1 MKKNMSAK
9 KIMLIFTSICLISA
23 TSCNTQKG
31 ANKTTNEAF
40 NNLYYIN
47 MNDSAIYNQSTQD
60 IIAYVIDY
68 ESMKSSILCN
78 IPNCTH
84 SSADCI
90 VNICKVNSQLPIVYN
105 GSAYYFINSDSFAE
119 KNGKVVLDL
128 KTEINKYDLNN
139 NKISNIATINGFNM
153 ENISGGYLIGSDY
166 YFINTYGNPK
176 YDDAGNVISSTNA
189 GGGNL
194 FSINFETGKVTD
206 YGEVFDYEKL
216 KETYPAAAN
225 STLIQI
231 TGKLDNNL
239 FMNIHYNK
247 EDYTIEMLQNGY
259 SPSFSGETYTFN
271 LDTHKFEK
279 YDDYFSTC
287 SMNGYHTYFTD
298 KENTKLEI
306 KNIKTG
312 EITKGPEISGFNT
325 ISVMNDKIWYDSKCF
340 DIKTGNEIEIP
351 STLPPK
357 NAIGEYKDYYI
368 VKVESNDQKQFEKI
382 LKSKFN
388 S

>member
-1 MKKNMSAK
+1 MVKITHHLNKINKYKSA
-9 KIMLIFTSICLISA
+9 LFIFSLMCIISA
-23 TSCNTQKG
+23 TSCNSHKDN
-31 ANKTTNEAF
+31 NKKTNEAF

-47 MNDSAIYNQSTQD
+47 MNDSAIYKYDGS
-60 IIAYVIDY
+60 AYVIDY
-68 ESMKSSILCN
+68 ESMESSILCN

-90 VNICKVNSQLPIVYN
+90 VNICRINSQLPIVYN
-105 GSAYYFINSDSFAE
+105 GSAYYFVNSNSFAE
-119 KNGKVVLDL
+119 KNGKTVLDL
-128 KTEINKYDLNN
+128 KTDIKKYDFNN
-139 NKISNIATINGFNM
+139 NKISQITTINGFNT
-153 ENISGGYLIGSDY
+153 EINSGGYLIGSDY

-176 YDDAGNVISSTNA
+176 YDDAGNVTSSSGS

-216 KETYPAAAN
+216 KETYQDAAN

-231 TGKLDNNL
+231 TGKIDNNL
-239 FMNIHYNK
+239 FMNIHYIK
-247 EDYTIEMLQNGY
+247 KDTADF
-259 SPSFSGETYTFN
+259 SAPFSGETYTFN

-287 SMNGYHTYFTD
+287 SMNGYHTYYTD
-298 KENTKLEI
+298 KDNTKLEI

-312 EITKGPEISGFNT
+312 EITEIPELPGYNSL
-325 ISVMNDKIWYDSKCF
+325 SVIDDKLWCDSKCF

-351 STLPPK
+351 SELTPIT
-357 NAIGEYKDYYI
+357 AIGEYKDYYI
-368 VKVESNDQKQFEKI
+368 VEVKSNDQKQFEKI

>member
-23 TSCNTQKG
+23 TSCNTQKDN
-31 ANKTTNEAF
+31 NKNTNKAF
-40 NNLYYIN
+40 NNLSEIRMDN
-47 MNDSAIYNQSTQD
+47 SAIYNYDGS
-60 IIAYVIDY
+60 AYVIDY
-68 ESMKSSILCN
+68 ESMESSTLCN

-90 VNICKVNSQLPIVYN
+90 VNICKINNELPIVYN
-105 GSAYYFINSDSFAE
+105 SSAYYFVNSDSFAE
-119 KNGKVVLDL
+119 KNGKSVLDL
-128 KTEINKYDLNN
+128 KTDIKKYDFNN
-139 NKISNIATINGFNM
+139 NKISHVTTIDGFNM
-153 ENISGGYLIGSDY
+153 DISSGGYLIGSDY
-166 YFINTYGNPK
+166 YFINTYGNPR
-176 YDDAGNVISSTNA
+176 YDDAGNVTMTTNG

-194 FSINFETGKVTD
+194 FSINLETGKVTD

-216 KETYPAAAN
+216 KETYPASAN
-225 STLIQI
+225 STSIQI
-231 TGKLDNNL
+231 TGKIDNNL
-239 FMNIHYNK
+239 FMNIHYQK
-247 EDYTIEMLQNGY
+247 EECTIEMMQNGDV
-259 SPSFSGETYTFN
+259 PPFSGETYTFN
-271 LDTHKFEK
+271 LDTHKYEK

-298 KENTKLEI
+298 EDNTKLEI

-312 EITKGPEISGFNT
+312 EITKGPEITGFNT
-325 ISVMNDKIWYDSKCF
+325 ISVIDDKIWHDSTCF

-351 STLPPK
+351 SKLPPK
-357 NAIGEYKDYYI
+357 TAIGEYKDYYI
-368 VKVESNDQKQFEKI
+368 VQVESNDQNMFEKI

>member
-9 KIMLIFTSICLISA
+9 KIMLIFTSIFIISA
-23 TSCNTQKG
+23 TSCNTKKDE
-31 ANKTTNEAF
+31 NKNTNEAF
-40 NNLYYIN
+40 NNYNEIR
-47 MNDSAIYNQSTQD
+47 MNDSAIYDYDGS
-60 IIAYVIDY
+60 AYVIDY
-68 ESMKSSILCN
+68 ESMESSILCN

-84 SSADCI
+84 SSEDCI
-90 VNICKVNSQLPIVYN
+90 VNICRINSQLPIVYN
-105 GSAYYFINSDSFAE
+105 GSAYYFVNSNSFTE
-119 KNGKVVLDL
+119 KNGKSVLDL
-128 KTEINKYDLNN
+128 KTDIKKYDFNN
-139 NKISNIATINGFNM
+139 NKISQITTINGFNT
-153 ENISGGYLIGSDY
+153 EINSGGYLIGSDY

-176 YDDAGNVISSTNA
+176 YDDAGNVTSSSGS

-206 YGEVFDYEKL
+206 YGKVFDYEKL

-239 FMNIHYNK
+239 FMNIHYIK
-247 EDYTIEMLQNGY
+247 EDTADF
-259 SPSFSGETYTFN
+259 SAPFSGETYTFN

-287 SMNGYHTYFTD
+287 SMNGYHTYYTD
-298 KENTKLEI
+298 KDNTKLEI

-312 EITKGPEISGFNT
+312 EITEISEVPGYNS
-325 ISVMNDKIWYDSKCF
+325 ISVVDDKLWCDSKCF

-368 VKVESNDQKQFEKI
+368 VEVKSNDQKQFEKI

>member
-1 MKKNMSAK
+1 
-9 KIMLIFTSICLISA
+9 
-23 TSCNTQKG
+23 
-31 ANKTTNEAF
+31 
-40 NNLYYIN
+40 
-47 MNDSAIYNQSTQD
+47 
-60 IIAYVIDY
+60 
-68 ESMKSSILCN
+68 
-78 IPNCTH
+78 
-84 SSADCI
+84 
-90 VNICKVNSQLPIVYN
+90 
-105 GSAYYFINSDSFAE
+105 
-119 KNGKVVLDL
+119 
-128 KTEINKYDLNN
+128 
-139 NKISNIATINGFNM
+139 
-153 ENISGGYLIGSDY
+153 
-166 YFINTYGNPK
+166 
-176 YDDAGNVISSTNA
+176 
-189 GGGNL
+189 
-194 FSINFETGKVTD
+194 
-206 YGEVFDYEKL
+206 
-216 KETYPAAAN
+216 
-225 STLIQI
+225 
-231 TGKLDNNL
+231 
-239 FMNIHYNK
+239 MNIHYIK
-247 EDYTIEMLQNGY
+247 EDTADF
-259 SPSFSGETYTFN
+259 SAPFSGETYTFN

>member
-23 TSCNTQKG
+23 TSCNTKKDE
-31 ANKTTNEAF
+31 NKNNNEAF

-47 MNDSAIYNQSTQD
+47 MNDSAIYNQSNQD
-60 IIAYVIDY
+60 TISYLIDY

-90 VNICKVNSQLPIVYN
+90 VNICKINSQLPIVYN

-119 KNGKVVLDL
+119 KNSKMVLDL
-128 KTEINKYDLNN
+128 KTEIKKYDLNN

-239 FMNIHYNK
+239 FMNIHYIK
-247 EDYTIEMLQNGY
+247 ADTVDF
-259 SPSFSGETYTFN
+259 SVPFSGETYTFN

-298 KENTKLEI
+298 EDNTKLEI

-312 EITKGPEISGFNT
+312 EITKGPEITGFNT
-325 ISVMNDKIWYDSKCF
+325 ISVIDDKIWHDSKCF
-340 DIKTGNEIEIP
+340 NIKTGKEMEIP
-351 STLPPK
+351 SELPPTT
-357 NAIGEYKDYYI
+357 AIGEYKDYYI
-368 VKVESNDQKQFEKI
+368 VKVESNDQNMFEKI
-382 LKSKFN
+382 LKSKFD